1 MAMRTLLLNMPVKF
15 NSWQNLEMP
24 LGIAY
29 IASELERRGHIV
41 RITDY
46 EIELFEKAQFRNEL
60 NTHRPD
66 VVGISF
72 RSSSYLSTKNI
83 SAAIKEFDSDIKI
96 ILGGHHATAF
106 PEDTLKNIN
115 ADFVIR
121 GEGEFVMGQLLEAL
135 EKQSDLGNI
144 KGLTYKVGE
153 AIVSNEASKP
163 VEDLDALAFPAWHLL
178 HMEKYTTGSIL
189 TSRGCP
195 FACIYCD
202 KGVSTRKVRFRSPR
216 SIYEEISAFEEKH
229 KKSRIY
235 FVDDYFLLNKKRL
248 LEIFDLIARNER
260 LRFKWC
266 CQARV
271 DGIDGEIAE
280 AAKKSGCEMIIFGVE
295 TGDKD
300 ELEYINKKATL
311 EQAQKAIV
319 ATKRAGIKTRA
330 NFMIG
335 FPISTRETVGNSI
348 RFAKKIN
355 ADLYRFFIVSPLPN
369 TVLWDRIEALHPE
382 ISKIGWDKF
391 DFYNPSFDTVE
402 IKKEDLVKYVLA
414 AYLHVLKN
422 KVIWELTVGF
432 IPRFSRLLYLFL
444 KNKKI
449 RGNLSVTF
457 PACVNLFLENW
468 FIIRNLKK
476 DIRLNY
482 IKAMFK
488 LAGSIE
494 ND

>member
-1 MAMRTLLLNMPVKF
+1 MGMRVLLLNMPVQF

-29 IASELERRGHIV
+29 IASELEKHGHIV

-46 EIELFEKAQFRNEL
+46 EIEPFEEPQFQAEL
-60 NTHRPD
+60 NAYRPD
-66 VVGISF
+66 IVGISF
-72 RSSSYLSTKNI
+72 RSSSYLSAKRIAALVKN
-83 SAAIKEFDSDIKI
+83 ADPGIKV

-106 PEDTLKNIN
+106 PEDTLRDMN

-121 GEGEFVMGQLLEAL
+121 GEGELTTRQLLEAL
-135 EKQSDLGNI
+135 EQKKGIKDI
-144 KGLTYKVGE
+144 KGLSYKMDGKVLT
-153 AIVSNEASKP
+153 NEAGQLI
-163 VEDLDALAFPAWHLL
+163 EDLDSLVFPAWHLL

-202 KGVSTRKVRFRSPR
+202 KGVSTRKVRSRSPR
-216 SIYEEISAFEEKH
+216 NIYEEILSFEEKYR
-229 KKSRIY
+229 KNRIY

-248 LEIFDLIARNER
+248 SEIFALITGDDR
-260 LRFKWC
+260 LKFKWY

-271 DGIDGEIAE
+271 DGIDSEIVE
-280 AAKKSGCEMIIFGVE
+280 GAKKSGCEMIIFGIE

-311 EQAQKAIV
+311 EQAQKAI
-319 ATKRAGIKTRA
+319 ALAKNAGIKTRA

-335 FPISTRETVGNSI
+335 FPISTHKMVRNSI
-348 RFAKKIN
+348 RFAKKID

-369 TVLWDRIEALHPE
+369 TVLWDRIEAIHPE
-382 ISKIGWDKF
+382 INTIGWDKF
-391 DFYNPSFDTVE
+391 DFYSPSFDTVE

-414 AYLHVLKN
+414 AYLYVLRGKA
-422 KVIWELTVGF
+422 IRELTIGF
-432 IPRFSRLLYLFL
+432 VPRFLKLLYLSL
-444 KNKKI
+444 KNRRL
-449 RGNLSVTF
+449 RGNLSVAF

-476 DIRLNY
+476 GEKINY

-488 LAGSIE
+488 LAGSMT
-494 ND
+494 DG